1 VIDRRVLVV
10 DDDAD
15 MTAMLA
21 RHLER
26 EDMAVV
32 AATGGRAALK
42 ALASQEFDVVVTD
55 LVMDQV
61 GGLEVLA
68 AAGRCRPTPRVI
80 LMTAFGTLE
89 TAIEAMRQGAYDYL
103 TKPFKLAEVTVAVRR
118 AFDDH
123 RLRRENE
130 RLREEVER
138 QQGLDRILGRS
149 RIMQETV
156 SQIRAVAESDS
167 SVLLLGE
174 SGTGKELV
182 AQAIHW
188 ASLRRGGRFLA
199 VNCAAVPESL
209 LESELFGHEKGAF
222 TGADRRRDGL
232 FAAASG
238 GTLFLDEVGDMPLAT
253 QAKLLRVLQDRVV
266 RPLGGTASVQ
276 LDLRIV
282 AATNKD
288 LPAMVRDGRFREDL
302 YYRLAVIPVRLPSL
316 RERPEDIM
324 LIAEHF
330 LQETAARLGKAIE
343 GFDDTAV
350 QWMERHAW
358 PGNVRE
364 LENVVERAVVLAHS
378 SKITRDDLG
387 TEFTLGAAHAP
398 LRPTL
403 ATLEGE
409 YVRRVLDDVRGDKV
423 AAAKILG
430 VSVRTLQ
437 RRFKEL

>member
-1 VIDRRVLVV
+1 MTARRVLVV
-10 DDDAD
+10 DDDAE
-15 MTAMLA
+15 MTAMLG
-21 RHLER
+21 RHLET

-55 LVMDQV
+55 LVMDEV

-68 AAGRCRPTPRVI
+68 AAGRCRPAPRVI

-103 TKPFKLAEVTVAVRR
+103 AKPFKLAEVTVAVGR
-118 AFDDH
+118 ALDDH
-123 RLRRENE
+123 RLRRENA
-130 RLREEVER
+130 RLRAEVER

-149 RIMQETV
+149 KIMQETV

-188 ASLRRGGRFLA
+188 ASPRRAGRFIA
-199 VNCAAVPESL
+199 MNCAAVPESL

-222 TGADRRRDGL
+222 TGADRRREGL

-253 QAKLLRVLQDRVV
+253 QAKLLRVLEDRAV
-266 RPLGGTASVQ
+266 RPLGGTATTQ

-282 AATNKD
+282 TATNKD
-288 LPAMVRDGRFREDL
+288 LPAMVKDGRFREDL
-302 YYRLAVIPVRLPSL
+302 YYRLAVIPIRLPSL
-316 RERPEDIM
+316 RERPEDIRV
-324 LIAEHF
+324 IAEHY
-330 LQETAARLGKAIE
+330 LRETAARLGKEIE
-343 GFDDTAV
+343 GFDETALS
-350 QWMERHAW
+350 WMEHHTW

-364 LENVVERAVVLAHS
+364 LQNVIERAVVLAHTS
-378 SKITRDDLG
+378 RITRADLG
-387 TEFTLGAAHAP
+387 TEFTLYETNSP

-403 ATLEGE
+403 AKLEGE
-409 YVRRVLDDVRGDKV
+409 YVRRVLDEVQGDKV

>member
-1 VIDRRVLVV
+1 VTGRRVLIV

-26 EDMAVV
+26 EDVAVV
-32 AATGGRAALK
+32 AAIGGQAALT
-42 ALASQEFDVVVTD
+42 ALASQDFDVVVTD

-118 AFDDH
+118 AFDDD

-130 RLREEVER
+130 RLRAEVER
-138 QQGLDRILGRS
+138 QQGLDRILGQS

-156 SQIRAVAESDS
+156 SQIRAVAESDA

-188 ASLRRGGRFLA
+188 ASPRRGGRFLA

-238 GTLFLDEVGDMPLAT
+238 GTLLLDEVGDMSLAT

-288 LPAMVRDGRFREDL
+288 LPALVREGRFREDL
-302 YYRLAVIPVRLPSL
+302 YYRLAVIPIRLPSL

-330 LQETAARLGKAIE
+330 LRETAARLGKAVE
-343 GFDDTAV
+343 GFDETAA
-350 QWMERHAW
+350 QWMERHTW

-364 LENVVERAVVLAHS
+364 LENVVERAVVLAHAS
-378 SKITRDDLG
+378 TITRDDLG
-387 TEFTLGAAHAP
+387 TEFTLDEAHSP
-398 LRPTL
+398 RRPTL

-409 YVRRVLDDVRGDKV
+409 YVRRVLDEVQGDKV

-437 RRFKEL
+437 RRFKEF

>member
-1 VIDRRVLVV
+1 MTHRRVLVV

-15 MTAMLA
+15 MTAMLV

-42 ALASQEFDVVVTD
+42 ALASREFDVVVTD

-68 AAGRCRPTPRVI
+68 AASRCRPTPRVI

-103 TKPFKLAEVTVAVRR
+103 TKPFKLAEVTAAVRR

-130 RLREEVER
+130 RLRAEVER

-156 SQIRAVAESDS
+156 SQVRAVAESDS

-188 ASLRRGGRFLA
+188 ASPRRGGPFLA

-253 QAKLLRVLQDRVV
+253 QAKLLRVLQDRAV

-288 LPAMVRDGRFREDL
+288 LPAMVRDARFREDL
-302 YYRLAVIPVRLPSL
+302 YYRLSVIPIRLPAL

-330 LQETAARLGKAIE
+330 LRETAARLGKAIV
-343 GFDDTAV
+343 GFDETAV

-364 LENVVERAVVLAHS
+364 LENVVERALVLAHA

-387 TEFTLGAAHAP
+387 TEFTLDAASAP

-403 ATLEGE
+403 AKLEGE
-409 YVRRVLDDVRGDKV
+409 YVRRVLAEARGDKL

>member
-1 VIDRRVLVV
+1 MTARRVLVV

-15 MTAMLA
+15 MSAMLA
-21 RHLER
+21 RHLES
-26 EDMAVV
+26 EGMVVV

-55 LVMDQV
+55 LVMDEV
-61 GGLEVLA
+61 GGLEVLT
-68 AAGRCRPTPRVI
+68 AAGRCRPAPRVI

-103 TKPFKLAEVTVAVRR
+103 AKPFKLAEVTMAVCR

-130 RLREEVER
+130 RLRAEVQR

-188 ASLRRGGRFLA
+188 ASPRRGGRFVA
-199 VNCAAVPESL
+199 VNCAAVPETL

-222 TGADRRRDGL
+222 TGADRRREGL
-232 FAAASG
+232 FAVANG
-238 GTLFLDEVGDMPLAT
+238 GTLFLDEVGDMSLAT

-266 RPLGGTASVQ
+266 RPLGGTASMQ

-288 LPAMVRDGRFREDL
+288 LPAMVKDGRFREDL
-302 YYRLAVIPVRLPSL
+302 YYRLAVIPIRLPSL
-316 RERPEDIM
+316 RERPEDII
-324 LIAEHF
+324 LIAEHY
-330 LQETAARLGKAIE
+330 LRETAARLGKNME
-343 GFDDTAV
+343 GFDESALH
-350 QWMERHAW
+350 WMEHHTW

-364 LENVVERAVVLAHS
+364 LENVIERAVVLAHGAR
-378 SKITRDDLG
+378 ITRVDLG
-387 TEFTLGAAHAP
+387 TEFTLDEGNSP

-403 ATLEGE
+403 AKLEGQ
-409 YVRRVLDDVRGDKV
+409 YVRRVLEEVRGDKV

>member
-1 VIDRRVLVV
+1 MTERRVLVV
-10 DDDAD
+10 DDDAE
-15 MTAMLA
+15 MSAMLA
-21 RHLER
+21 RHLES

-32 AATGGRAALK
+32 AATGGREALK
-42 ALASQEFDVVVTD
+42 ALTSQEFDVVITD
-55 LVMDQV
+55 LVMDDV

-68 AAGRCRPTPRVI
+68 AATRCRPAPRII

-103 TKPFKLAEVTVAVRR
+103 AKPFKLAEVTVAVGR
-118 AFDDH
+118 ALDDH
-123 RLRRENE
+123 RLRRENA
-130 RLREEVER
+130 RLRAEVER

-149 RIMQETV
+149 KIMQETV
-156 SQIRAVAESDS
+156 SQIRAVAGSDS

-188 ASLRRGGRFLA
+188 ASPRRGGRFMA
-199 VNCAAVPESL
+199 VNCAAVPETL

-222 TGADRRRDGL
+222 TGADRRREGL

-238 GTLFLDEVGDMPLAT
+238 GTLFLDEVGDMPPAT
-253 QAKLLRVLQDRVV
+253 QAKLLRVLQDRAV
-266 RPLGGTASVQ
+266 RPVGGTASTQ

-282 AATNKD
+282 TATNKD
-288 LPAMVRDGRFREDL
+288 LPAMVKDGRFREDL
-302 YYRLAVIPVRLPSL
+302 YYRLAVIPIRLPSL
-316 RERPEDIM
+316 RERPEDIR
-324 LIAEHF
+324 LIAEHY
-330 LQETAARLGKAIE
+330 LRETVARLGKEIE
-343 GFDDTAV
+343 GFDETALS
-350 QWMERHAW
+350 WMEHHTW

-364 LENVVERAVVLAHS
+364 LENVIERAVVLTHTPR
-378 SKITRDDLG
+378 ITRADLG
-387 TEFTLGAAHAP
+387 TEFTLYETNSP

-403 ATLEGE
+403 AKLEGQ
-409 YVRRVLDDVRGDKV
+409 YVRRVLEEVRGDKV

>member
-1 VIDRRVLVV
+1 VTERRVLIV

-15 MTAMLA
+15 MTAMLV

-130 RLREEVER
+130 RLRAEVER

-156 SQIRAVAESDS
+156 SQIRAVAESDA
-167 SVLLLGE
+167 SVLCWGRAAPARSWSRRRSTGRAPPRWAVPGGE
-174 SGTGKELV
+174 L
-182 AQAIHW
+182 
-188 ASLRRGGRFLA
+188 RGGA
-199 VNCAAVPESL
+199 ESL

-266 RPLGGTASVQ
+266 RPAG
-276 LDLRIV
+276 
-282 AATNKD
+282 
-288 LPAMVRDGRFREDL
+288 RDGLRATGPSDRGGHQQGSAGHGPGRPVPRGPLLSAGGDPHPAAVTPRAAGRHHADCRALSPGDRGAARESRRAVRRHGRAVDGAS
-302 YYRLAVIPVRLPSL
+302 YLAGECSGA
-316 RERPEDIM
+316 RERGGARGRAGACVEDH
-324 LIAEHF
+324 AG
-330 LQETAARLGKAIE
+330 RP
-343 GFDDTAV
+343 
-350 QWMERHAW
+350 RHGVHA
-358 PGNVRE
+358 GR
-364 LENVVERAVVLAHS
+364 
-378 SKITRDDLG
+378 G
-387 TEFTLGAAHAP
+387 HAP

>member
-1 VIDRRVLVV
+1 VTGRRVLIV

-26 EDMAVV
+26 EDLVVV
-32 AATGGRAALK
+32 AATGGQAALN

-118 AFDDH
+118 ALDDH
-123 RLRRENE
+123 RLRGENE
-130 RLREEVER
+130 RLRAEVER

-156 SQIRAVAESDS
+156 SQIRAVAESDA

-188 ASLRRGGRFLA
+188 ASPRRGGRFLA

-253 QAKLLRVLQDRVV
+253 QAKLLRVLQDRAV

-302 YYRLAVIPVRLPSL
+302 YYRLAVIPIRLPSL

-330 LQETAARLGKAIE
+330 LRETAARLGKAVE
-343 GFDDTAV
+343 GFDAAAA
-350 QWMERHAW
+350 QWMQRHTW

-364 LENVVERAVVLAHS
+364 LENVVERAVVLAHA
-378 SKITRDDLG
+378 SKIGRDDLG
-387 TEFTLGAAHAP
+387 TEFTLDAASAP

-409 YVRRVLDDVRGDKV
+409 YVRRVLEEVRGDKV

>member
-1 VIDRRVLVV
+1 VTERRVLIV
-10 DDDAD
+10 DDDPD
-15 MTAMLA
+15 MTAMLV

-32 AATGGRAALK
+32 AATGGRAALQ
-42 ALASQEFDVVVTD
+42 ALGSQEFDVVVTD

-130 RLREEVER
+130 RLRAEVER

-156 SQIRAVAESDS
+156 SQVRAVAESDS

-238 GTLFLDEVGDMPLAT
+238 GTLFLDEVGDMPLPT

-266 RPLGGTASVQ
+266 RPLGGTATVQ

-302 YYRLAVIPVRLPSL
+302 YYRLAVIPIRLPSL

-330 LQETAARLGKAIE
+330 LRETAARLGKAVE

-350 QWMERHAW
+350 QWMQRHTW

-364 LENVVERAVVLAHS
+364 LENVVERAVVLAHA

-387 TEFTLGAAHAP
+387 TEFTLDAASAP

-403 ATLEGE
+403 AKLEGE

>member
-1 VIDRRVLVV
+1 MTERRVLVV
-10 DDDAD
+10 DDDAE
-15 MTAMLA
+15 MSAMLA
-21 RHLER
+21 RHLES

-32 AATGGRAALK
+32 AATGGREALK
-42 ALASQEFDVVVTD
+42 ALTSQDFDVVITD
-55 LVMDQV
+55 LVMDDV

-68 AAGRCRPTPRVI
+68 AATRCRPAPRVI

-103 TKPFKLAEVTVAVRR
+103 TKPFKLAEVTVAVGR
-118 AFDDH
+118 ALDDH
-123 RLRRENE
+123 RLRRENA
-130 RLREEVER
+130 RLRAEVER

-149 RIMQETV
+149 KVMQETV

-188 ASLRRGGRFLA
+188 ASPRRGGRFMA
-199 VNCAAVPESL
+199 VNCAAVPETL
-209 LESELFGHEKGAF
+209 LETELFGHVKGAF
-222 TGADRRRDGL
+222 TGADRRREGL

-253 QAKLLRVLQDRVV
+253 QAKLLRVLQDRAV
-266 RPLGGTASVQ
+266 RPVGGTASTQ

-282 AATNKD
+282 SATNKD
-288 LPAMVRDGRFREDL
+288 LPAMVKDGRFREDL
-302 YYRLAVIPVRLPSL
+302 YYRLAVIPIRLPSL
-316 RERPEDIM
+316 RERPEDIRP
-324 LIAEHF
+324 IAEHY
-330 LQETAARLGKAIE
+330 LRETVARLGKEIE
-343 GFDDTAV
+343 GFDDTALS
-350 QWMERHAW
+350 WMEHHTW

-364 LENVVERAVVLAHS
+364 LENVIERAVVLTHTPR
-378 SKITRDDLG
+378 ITRADLG
-387 TEFTLGAAHAP
+387 TEFTLYESNTP

-403 ATLEGE
+403 AKLEGQ
-409 YVRRVLDDVRGDKV
+409 YVRRVLEEVRGDKV

>member
-1 VIDRRVLVV
+1 MTERRVLVV
-10 DDDAD
+10 DDDAE
-15 MTAMLA
+15 MSAMLA
-21 RHLER
+21 RHLEN

-55 LVMDQV
+55 LVMDDV

-68 AAGRCRPTPRVI
+68 AAVRCRPAPRVI

-89 TAIEAMRQGAYDYL
+89 TAIEAIRQGAYDYL
-103 TKPFKLAEVTVAVRR
+103 AKPFKLAEVTVVVGR
-118 AFDDH
+118 ALDDH
-123 RLRRENE
+123 RLRRENA
-130 RLREEVER
+130 RLIAEVER

-149 RIMQETV
+149 KIMQEVV

-188 ASLRRGGRFLA
+188 ASPRRGGRFMA
-199 VNCAAVPESL
+199 MNCAAVPEAL

-222 TGADRRRDGL
+222 TGADRRREGL

-253 QAKLLRVLQDRVV
+253 QAKLLRVLEDRAV
-266 RPLGGTASVQ
+266 RPLGGTATTQ

-282 AATNKD
+282 TATNKD
-288 LPAMVRDGRFREDL
+288 LPAMVKDGRFREDL
-302 YYRLAVIPVRLPSL
+302 YYRLAVIPIRLPSL
-316 RERPEDIM
+316 RERPEDIRV
-324 LIAEHF
+324 IAEHY
-330 LQETAARLGKAIE
+330 LRETAARLGKEIE
-343 GFDDTAV
+343 GFDETALS
-350 QWMERHAW
+350 WMEHHTW

-364 LENVVERAVVLAHS
+364 LQNVIERAVVLAHTS
-378 SKITRDDLG
+378 RITRADLG
-387 TEFTLGAAHAP
+387 TEFTLYETNSP

-403 ATLEGE
+403 AKLEGE
-409 YVRRVLDDVRGDKV
+409 YVRRVLDEVQGDKV